1 MATCE
6 LSRQRKLSSRVRS
19 PRLARKA
26 RVFFGL
32 RMWVPNKNGGEC
44 PAESESLAETQPTL
58 RHAFRHVY
66 GFILQA
72 VRGDKADAD
81 AIFENYLAGKLSEEL
96 LSISRRCVSLD
107 QAGSSKREIEEGLGG
122 AETINTG
129 RGAGVGDD
137 DFTARS

>member
-1 MATCE
+1 MRNPPPCSKGEAAFWTQNAE
-6 LSRQRKLSSRVRS
+6 AEQK
-19 PRLARKA
+19 
-26 RVFFGL
+26 
-32 RMWVPNKNGGEC
+32 GGEC

-72 VRGDKADAD
+72 VRGEKAAAD
-81 AIFENYLAGKLSEEL
+81 AIFKNYLAGKLSEEL

-129 RGAGVGDD
+129 RGA
-137 DFTARS
+137 